1 VSTVK
6 SDRIPVGIEGI
17 DPLVQ
22 GGFLKRSTILVIGPP
37 GAGKSIFCQQFIW
50 EGLKRGDYALYLV
63 LDFPPLELDRR
74 MSRFGWDISPYNSKD
89 PSNKRI
95 YVVDAFSGATDLPQQ
110 TSSEELFVKNP
121 SNLDEMFA
129 MFDSALSK
137 LASVT
142 PEDSAIRI
150 VVDSVS
156 PILNTMPDFS
166 KVYRFLR
173 RLVVR
178 IALVSNAVALFVAHL
193 GMHGSQ
199 IETALRQLTGNS
211 LELLR
216 RIEKDETR
224 TYLRIEHLRE
234 TYHTTKMLPYIITNS
249 GLVINPQGFF

>member
-1 VSTVK
+1 MRN
-6 SDRIPVGIEGI
+6 DRVPVGIEGI

-22 GGFLKRSTILVIGPP
+22 GGFLKRSTILLLGPP

-50 EGLKRGDYALYLV
+50 EGLQRNDYALYFV

-74 MSRFGWDISPYNSKD
+74 MGRFDWDISRYDSKD
-89 PSNKRI
+89 SSKRRI

-110 TSSEELFVKNP
+110 TSLQELFVKNP

-129 MFDSALSK
+129 MFDSLISK
-137 LASVT
+137 LASMA

-156 PILNTMPDFS
+156 PILSTTPDFS

-178 IALVSNAVALFVAHL
+178 IALVNNAVALFVAHL
-193 GMHGSQ
+193 GMHGSRV
-199 IETALRQLTGNS
+199 ETALKQLTGNT
-211 LELLR
+211 LEMLR
-216 RIEKDETR
+216 IVEKDEDR

-234 TYHTTKMLPYIITNS
+234 TYHTTKMLPYIITNK
-249 GLVINPQGFF
+249 GLALNPQGFF